1 MNSTDASD
9 EQLLEAFARGDDN
22 ALGELALRYEPPLL
36 GLACGL
42 LGRDRSLACDAVQE
56 TWVRV
61 IRGAAKFRG
70 ESTVKTWLYRITIN
84 CCKDLLAER
93 ARRKKIG
100 ANEAKDD
107 RPGAA
112 APDPDADERRRRIH
126 AAVQALPLDARAL
139 VLLCYHNSLSHAAA
153 AEVLRIPI
161 GTLKSR
167 LHAALTELRET
178 LESEATP

>member
-9 EQLLEAFARGDDN
+9 EQLLEAFARGDHA

-84 CCKDLLAER
+84 CCKDLLTGK
-93 ARRKKIG
+93 ARSAAIAPNDTNDTR
-100 ANEAKDD
+100 
-107 RPGAA
+107 RGAA
-112 APDPDADERRRRIH
+112 APDPDADERRRRVH
-126 AAVQALPLDARAL
+126 AAVQALPLDTRAL
-139 VLLCYHNSLSHAAA
+139 VLLCYHNGLPHAAA

-167 LHAALTELRET
+167 LHAALTELRHR
-178 LESEATP
+178 LESEVTP

>member
-56 TWVRV
+56 AWVRV

-84 CCKDLLAER
+84 CCKDLFSGRTRR
-93 ARRKKIG
+93 AQIE
-100 ANEAKDD
+100 ANETNGSQPSAVT
-107 RPGAA
+107 
-112 APDPDADERRRRIH
+112 PDPDADQRRRRIH

-139 VLLCYHNSLSHAAA
+139 ILLCYHNGLSRAAA

-167 LHAALTELRET
+167 LHAALTELRNR

>member
-1 MNSTDASD
+1 MNFTDASD
-9 EQLLEAFARGDDN
+9 EQLLQAFARGDDA
-22 ALGELALRYEPPLL
+22 ALGELAHRYESRLL

-42 LGRDRSLACDAVQE
+42 LGRDGALACDAVQE
-56 TWVRV
+56 MWVRV

-70 ESTVKTWLYRITIN
+70 ESAVKTWLYRITIN

-100 ANEAKDD
+100 VNEAKDD
-107 RPGAA
+107 RPAAA
-112 APDPDADERRRRIH
+112 APDPDADERRRRVH
-126 AAVQALPLDARAL
+126 AAVQALPLDIRAL
-139 VLLCYHNSLSHAAA
+139 VLLCYHNGLPHAAA

-167 LHAALTELRET
+167 LHAALTELRT
-178 LESEATP
+178 RLESEATP